1 MNKVFVII
9 KREYLTRVK
18 KKSFIIMTILIPLLM
33 GALMLFPILISQLKS
48 GRTDIMVI
56 DKSGFFENKINNS
69 DNLYF
74 SYNQMDFEEAKQIF
88 QNTHDGI
95 LNIPE
100 IDIQRPSAIRYYSDK
115 QVGLGTISHIRRELE
130 REIERLR
137 LEKEGLDDDFIEKLR
152 VKIDLETVL
161 LTDRGEK
168 AGSTE
173 IAAAMSYVMGFILY
187 MMLISYGTLIA
198 RSVSEEKK
206 NRIVELVISSVKPFQ
221 LMLGKIIGVAAVA
234 LTQIII
240 WIILGSLIF
249 MLISLAFMPEL
260 MGMQSSTPM
269 MGEMNNPPDEAM
281 IMKISEGFEALNMT
295 LIISMFVLF
304 FLFGYLL
311 YSALFAAI
319 GAISDEASENQSI
332 TLPVLIPIIL
342 SLLIMVHVLDQPNS
356 PLAMW
361 SSLIP
366 FFAPIVMVS
375 RLPFSVPAWQIIVSI
390 VLLMLTFWG
399 TVWMSGKIYRTGI
412 LLYGK
417 KITLKEIWKWVIN
430 K

>member
-33 GALMLFPILISQLKS
+33 GALMLIPILMTQFKS

-56 DKSGFFENKINNS
+56 DESGLFTNKLDNS
-69 DNLYF
+69 ESMYF
-74 SYNQMDFEEAKQIF
+74 SYSEMSFEQAKEVF
-88 QNTHDGI
+88 RDSHDGI
-95 LNIPE
+95 LSIPE
-100 IDIQRPSAIRYYSDK
+100 LDIKRPQAIRYYSDK
-115 QVGLGTISHIRRELE
+115 QVGLGTISYIRRQLE

-137 LEKEGLDDDFIEKLR
+137 LAEEGLDDDFIEKLR
-152 VKIDLETVL
+152 AKIELETVL
-161 LTDRGEK
+161 LTDKGEK
-168 AGSTE
+168 SGNTE

-198 RSVSEEKK
+198 RGVSEEKK

-221 LMLGKIIGVAAVA
+221 LMLGKIIGIAAVA

-240 WIILGSLIF
+240 WIVLGGLIF
-249 MLISLAFMPEL
+249 MLISVIFMPEL
-260 MGMQSSTPM
+260 MSSQPAPSM
-269 MGEMNNPPDEAM
+269 MGEMNNAPDEAM
-281 IMKISEGFEALNMT
+281 ILKIVEGFDALNMP

-319 GAISDEASENQSI
+319 GAISDEASENQAI
-332 TLPVLIPIIL
+332 TLPVLLPIII
-342 SLLIMVHVLDQPNS
+342 SLFIMIHVLDQPNS
-356 PLAMW
+356 PLAIW
-361 SSLIP
+361 SSMIP

-375 RLPFSVPAWQIIVSI
+375 RLPFSVPGWQIAVSLI
-390 VLLMLTFWG
+390 LLIITFVG
-399 TVWMSGKIYRTGI
+399 AVWFAGKIYRTGI

-417 KITLKEIWKWVIN
+417 KITFKEIWKWVIN